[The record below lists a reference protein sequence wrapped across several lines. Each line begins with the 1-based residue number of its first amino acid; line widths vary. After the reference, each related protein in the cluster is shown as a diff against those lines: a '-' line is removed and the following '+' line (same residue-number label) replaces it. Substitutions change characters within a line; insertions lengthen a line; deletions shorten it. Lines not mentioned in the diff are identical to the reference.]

1 MKKELLATMFL
12 AAGAAMAEGGFTLSA
27 WICPKALS
35 PDAPIIVCT
44 ADAEGRGDGFGLFLG
59 ADGSLRAYARSA
71 ADAANVAEGAA
82 PAEGEWSHVCL
93 AYDGRT
99 TRLYLGGVAQGVAT
113 NGVGDAETDGE
124 VFVGDDGF
132 RVFDG
137 EIAAIDLFDGALSPG
152 EVALLAHGEEGVAS
166 EAAGAGAAKAKAPA
180 PQSSVEARDAA
191 ARALAERL
199 RNLGRVSARCRAS
212 AKTIL
217 QIHTPLE

>member
-1 MKKELLATMFL
+1 MDLPEGAF
-12 AAGAAMAEGGFTLSA
+12 AGCADHRLHGG
-27 WICPKALS
+27 
-35 PDAPIIVCT
+35 
-44 ADAEGRGDGFGLFLG
+44 RGLFLG

-71 ADAANVAEGAA
+71 ADAANVAKGAA

-137 EIAAIDLFDGALSPG
+137 EIAAVDFFDGALAPGDVAFLARGAESPPS
-152 EVALLAHGEEGVAS
+152 VAKKATPIA
-166 EAAGAGAAKAKAPA
+166 AAKAPV
-180 PQSSVEARDAA
+180 PQSALVSESARAA
-191 ARALAERL
+191 ALAERL
-199 RNLGRVSARCRAS
+199 RHLGRVSARCRVP
-212 AKTIL
+212 AKALL
-217 QIHTPLE
+217 QVHTPLE